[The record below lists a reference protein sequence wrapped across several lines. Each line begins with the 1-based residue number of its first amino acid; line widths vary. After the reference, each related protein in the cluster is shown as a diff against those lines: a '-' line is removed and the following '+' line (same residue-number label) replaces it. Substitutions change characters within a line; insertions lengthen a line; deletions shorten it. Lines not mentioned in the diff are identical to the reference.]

1 MAATKSTR
9 FSIVTHSLHDSLE
22 RLRDLDAAPRVREL
36 RAKAQSYERAVRQW
50 TISPP
55 TEEQRAAMVKLVL
68 DLNME
73 VMALGKVAKA

>member
-22 RLRDLDAAPRVREL
+22 RLRDLEPMARVREL
-36 RAKAQSYERAVRQW
+36 RGRAQSYERAVRQW
-50 TISPP
+50 AISPP

-73 VMALGKVAKA
+73 VMALGKTAKP